1 MIILAGQ
8 SLGAK
13 RARHYLVL
21 QAVRLIQW
29 LTEIR
34 AETAANPCFFRLK
47 VEHRRTSHNG
57 HKCCD
62 NAHSSQ
68 RQDVRSLCRFLKFE
82 PCAVWSEC
90 LSGRFKEKDS
100 ESNMDSEPD
109 PGFGTYSSGFC
120 PVGTFGRGMA

>member
-47 VEHRRTSHNG
+47 VDPRRTPHNG
-57 HKCCD
+57 H
-62 NAHSSQ
+62 NAVATLTADSGK
-68 RQDVRSLCRFLKFE
+68 V
-82 PCAVWSEC
+82 SEV
-90 LSGRFKEKDS
+90 FA
-100 ESNMDSEPD
+100 
-109 PGFGTYSSGFC
+109 GF
-120 PVGTFGRGMA
+120 